1 MYREGQ
7 DSGTTVSVYKF
18 KFKIWNLFL
27 TKVLLSK
34 ESSTKKEFFKAL
46 ENRKNKSFRG
56 YDKAKPL
63 KVQN

>member
-18 KFKIWNLFL
+18 KFKILNQSI
-27 TKVLLSK
+27 TKQRKQYK
-34 ESSTKKEFFKAL
+34 EGISKAL